1 MPVKQRRRF
10 QNEGDNKMSLWIRT
24 KTTTLVLILAASLI
38 LSACHFPGMGATPDL
53 FATSAAQ
60 TVSARLT
67 QPVEPGIDGTT
78 EPEPPVIATTEA
90 PPTEEP
96 PTPTITLTPTITQ
109 TTIPCDRAGFVSDV
123 TIPDGEELQPNES
136 FTKTWRL
143 KNNGSC
149 TWTSSYAL
157 IFDSGDSMSGPASQ
171 QLTSGTVAPGA
182 TMDVSVD
189 LTAPGSP
196 GTYKG
201 YWKLRNG
208 SGVNFGIGTS
218 GTNPFWVEIEV
229 VPNTTTV
236 TLPMKEMESGQV
248 ESTGSTG
255 FGRYVGDSH
264 TNTSTQAFVSF
275 DISAI
280 PSDAIITKVTTKVS
294 SYNKTG
300 DPFGDLGALFIFKDD
315 YGSLDA
321 SDYVGSVPGSG
332 RLMSWSSTSSLGTET
347 ADNDMVNALQ
357 SKVGS
362 SRFKVRFQFADD
374 TNGDHGAD
382 YLELVTIVIK
392 VTYYTP

>member
-1 MPVKQRRRF
+1 MNLLTRK
-10 QNEGDNKMSLWIRT
+10 
-24 KTTTLVLILAASLI
+24 KTTALVFLLAASMI
-38 LSACHFPGMGATPDL
+38 LSACNFPGMGATPDL

-60 TVSARLT
+60 TVAARLT
-67 QPVEPGIDGTT
+67 QPAGPGTDGTT
-78 EPEPPVIATTEA
+78 PPEPPQIATTEA
-90 PPTEEP
+90 PPTDEP
-96 PTPTITLTPTITQ
+96 PTPTVTLTPTITQ
-109 TTIPCDRAGFVSDV
+109 TTTPCDRAAFVTDV

-143 KNNGSC
+143 KNDGSC

-157 IFDSGDSMSGPASQ
+157 IFDSGDSMSGPASK

-182 TMDVSVD
+182 SMDISVN
-189 LTAPGSP
+189 LTAPSSP

-208 SGVNFGIGTS
+208 SGVNFGIGTG

-229 VPNTTTV
+229 VPNTTTI
-236 TLPMKEMESGQV
+236 TIPMQAGESGQAT
-248 ESTGSTG
+248 STSSTG
-255 FGRYVGDSH
+255 FGKYVGDSH
-264 TNTSTQAFVSF
+264 TNSSTQAFVSF

-280 PSDAIITKVTTKVS
+280 PSDAVITNVTTRIS
-294 SYNKTG
+294 DYNKTG

-315 YGSLDA
+315 FGGLDP
-321 SDYVGSVPGSG
+321 SDYVGSIPSSG

-347 ADNDMVNALQ
+347 ADNDMVGALQ

-382 YLELVTIVIK
+382 YLELVSIVIK